1 MFTFYRSRWCW
12 SRWQKRFASSKE
24 RNIIPVAKTIH
35 KTAAVLLHYPV
46 TNRQGEPI
54 TTAVTNLDIHDIART
69 ARTYE
74 IDHYYLVNP
83 LVEQIEVVK
92 RILEYWETPRTREW
106 HPDRF
111 EALSRVQIL
120 EDFAAVKADLSSR
133 YPGLKQEVAMPDA
146 RPLPDQLSYSDIRSK
161 WESEESASVKI
172 IVFGT
177 GGGVSEA
184 FFPEVHTYLAPVY
197 GPLESSGYNHLSVR
211 AAAAVILDRLY
222 GK

>member
-1 MFTFYRSRWCW
+1 M
-12 SRWQKRFASSKE
+12 SK
-24 RNIIPVAKTIH
+24 KLH

-46 TNRQGEPI
+46 TSRSGEPI
-54 TTAVTNLDIHDIART
+54 TTAVTNLDIHDIARS

-83 LVEQIEVVK
+83 LVEQVALVK
-92 RILEYWETPRTREW
+92 RILSHWNTPRSQEW
-106 HPDRF
+106 HPDRY
-111 EALSRVQIL
+111 EALSRIQML
-120 EDFAAVKADLSSR
+120 PYFHEVKADLAAR
-133 YPGLKQEVAMPDA
+133 YPGLRQEVAMPDA
-146 RPLPDQLSYSDIRSK
+146 RPLPNQLSYSEIRSK
-161 WESEESASVKI
+161 WENESEPSVKI

-184 FFPEVHTYLAPVY
+184 FYPEVHTYLAPIY
-197 GPLESSGYNHLSVR
+197 GPLKAEGYNHLSVR

>member
-1 MFTFYRSRWCW
+1 M
-12 SRWQKRFASSKE
+12 
-24 RNIIPVAKTIH
+24 AKTIH

-54 TTAVTNLDIHDIART
+54 TTAVTNLDIHDIARST
-69 ARTYE
+69 RTYE

-83 LVEQIEVVK
+83 LLEQISVVK
-92 RILEYWETPRTREW
+92 RILDYWETPRAREW

-111 EALSRVQIL
+111 EALSRVQML
-120 EDFAAVKADLSSR
+120 ADFEAVKSDLNER
-133 YPGLKQEVAMPDA
+133 YPGLSQEVAMPDA
-146 RPLPDQLSYSDIRSK
+146 RPLPGQLSYSGIRNQ
-161 WESEESASVKI
+161 WENEKTPSVKI

-177 GGGVSEA
+177 GGGVSGE
-184 FFPEVHTYLAPVY
+184 FFAQVNTFLAPIY
-197 GPLESSGYNHLSVR
+197 GPLESDGYNHLSVR